1 MNVVLAVQFLVLFSF
16 VLFFLND
23 NIDKI
28 IRETFIFYV
37 ESKRVLFYYLM
48 VFFLVQ
54 MCLLFF
60 HIGESHDINIV
71 YQ

>member
-1 MNVVLAVQFLVLFSF
+1 MNVVLAIQFLVLLSF
-16 VLFFLND
+16 VLFFLNE

-28 IRETFIFYV
+28 IRETFILYV

-54 MCLLFF
+54 LCLVFYHL
-60 HIGESHDINIV
+60 GENHDINIV
-71 YQ
+71 Y